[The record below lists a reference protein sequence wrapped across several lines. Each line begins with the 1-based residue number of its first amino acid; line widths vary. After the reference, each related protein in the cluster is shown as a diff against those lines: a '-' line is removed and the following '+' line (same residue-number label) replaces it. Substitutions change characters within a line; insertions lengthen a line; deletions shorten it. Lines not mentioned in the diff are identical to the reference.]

1 MTGSVTD
8 TPGATP
14 AGTEQIRRPLA
25 SNDET
30 RDMFLQLLVAQ
41 IQNQDPF
48 SPMDPTQ
55 FVSQLAQF
63 SEMEQTIEIRKTL
76 EGIHGLMQAEAA
88 LAEIRAAAPGSEG

>member
-1 MTGSVTD
+1 MTSPVTE
-8 TPGATP
+8 TAGLST
-14 AGTEQIRRPLA
+14 AGTEQIQRPLT

-30 RDMFLQLLVAQ
+30 RNMFLRLLVAQ

-76 EGIHGLMQAEAA
+76 EGILGLMQAEAA
-88 LAEIRAAAPGSEG
+88 LAEALGNQG

>member
-8 TPGATP
+8 TTAVPT
-14 AGTEQIRRPLA
+14 AGTEEIRRPIT
-25 SNDET
+25 SNDAS

-41 IQNQDPF
+41 IQNQDPL

-63 SEMEQTIEIRKTL
+63 SEMEQMLEIRKTL
-76 EGIHGLMQAEAA
+76 DGIHGLMQAEAV
-88 LAEIRAAAPGSEG
+88 LAEIRTAAPGSEG